1 MLKRLLL
8 IGMCVTMLQVP
19 SVFAAG
25 GTQVVDTCD
34 DFSKVFEKSNSWVIE
49 DAKADSFA
57 GDAGAF
63 MRNDATETKYLTYNL
78 PRVESAEIQYYYYF
92 MDTSAAVKIKGSSD
106 NAVWQEITT
115 TKGTATTLSGSW
127 KSVNI
132 KTTSIPEGTKYI
144 RIEIDSTANN
154 QNWCGIGKVT
164 LVQGESNYV
173 NTPIPEVG
181 EYTIT
186 EDDCVDFSMVYEKS
200 ANWRCETTA
209 DKFGETGRILKSA
222 DNADEYLIYKVSAA
236 EKIDISI
243 NYSMKTDPFEFIT
256 VEASSDGVAYTE
268 VEIPGGAPAGIG
280 GGNWSTYTAQV
291 TLPEG
296 TEYIK
301 ISLLKTNYTAPW
313 VVNFSKI
320 KFYSAFP
327 YEIKAGDVQFNEN
340 TANADYTVLVN
351 YKVYDNITMFVAAY
365 DEAGLLLNIAAETK
379 PAEAGEVQ
387 LTKELTLPSGT
398 AGVKVF
404 FLNALQGM
412 HRICETIIK

>member
-8 IGMCVTMLQVP
+8 ICMCAAMLQMP

-34 DFSKVFEKSNSWVIE
+34 DFSKVFEKSNSWVVE
-49 DAKADSFA
+49 DAKAESFA

-63 MRNDATETKYLTYNL
+63 MRNNATETRYLTYNL

-106 NAVWQEITT
+106 NAGWQEITT
-115 TKGTATTLSGSW
+115 TKGTASALSGSW

-154 QNWCGIGKVT
+154 ADWCGIGKVT

-181 EYTIT
+181 EYIVT
-186 EDDCVDFSMVYEKS
+186 EDDCMDFSKLHEKS
-200 ANWRCETTA
+200 ANWRNETST
-209 DKFGETGRILKSA
+209 DSFGEAGRILKSA
-222 DNADEYLIYKVSAA
+222 DNGDEYLIYKVSAA
-236 EKIDISI
+236 EKMDIGV
-243 NYSMKTDPFEFIT
+243 NYTITTDPFEFIT
-256 VEASSDGVAYTE
+256 VEASSDGVDYTE
-268 VEIPGGAPAGIG
+268 AEIPSGAPAGIG
-280 GGNWSTYTAQV
+280 GGNWSAYTAQV

-301 ISLLKTNYTAPW
+301 ISFLKTNYTAPW
-313 VVNFSKI
+313 VVNFSGF

-327 YEIKAGDVQFNEN
+327 YEIKAGDVQINGN
-340 TANADYTVLVN
+340 TASVDYTVLVN
-351 YKVYDNITMFVAAY
+351 YKVYDNITMYVAAY

-387 LTKELTLPSGT
+387 LTKELTLPDDT
-398 AGVKVF
+398 VGVKVF

-412 HRICETIIK
+412 HRVCETIVK